1 MQLPQDQSQ
10 GEASSPDLSDE
21 QVGLV
26 DTRTLIISKVH
37 FDLEKGWKGVQCM
50 RILTGARPL
59 SSLV

>member
-37 FDLEKGWKGVQCM
+37 LEKGWKGVQCM
-50 RILTGARPL
+50 RILKGARPL

>member
-26 DTRTLIISKVH
+26 DTTTPAVH
-37 FDLEKGWKGVQCM
+37 AHPEGGMASQQSGLRELGRVCD
-50 RILTGARPL
+50 
-59 SSLV
+59 